1 MDLQTKVKDH
11 LKRYGIKKIYLAA
24 LIGIYPSQLS
34 EWLSGN
40 YELADEQID
49 VIEKFLKNE
58 T

>member
-40 YELADEQID
+40 YEL
-49 VIEKFLKNE
+49 L
-58 T
+58 